1 MGGRRRRRAAQTP
14 LHTRRA
20 RGEGSRRRV
29 LGLALHFVRDAAP
42 AGDGRV
48 AARSE
53 RPTVR
58 SDAAVPSQTL
68 DERDTPERDDARARP
83 HPRWA
88 DVAGWWFAPA
98 GGAKAFPL
106 TRPRPIIDRKSV
118 V

>member
-1 MGGRRRRRAAQTP
+1 MDARRRIRAAQAP
-14 LHTRRA
+14 VHTRRA
-20 RGEGSRRRV
+20 RCEGSRRRL
-29 LGLALHFVRDAAP
+29 LGLALHLVRDAPP
-42 AGDGRV
+42 AGNGRV

-53 RPTVR
+53 RPSVR

-83 HPRWA
+83 HPRRA

-106 TRPRPIIDRKSV
+106 TRPRPIIVNPRFD
-118 V
+118 